1 MPGSTAPSQFS
12 RRDLLRIGG
21 SAVAATTAVPLLA
34 GCSRAPATSSSSGGG
49 GSKTFTMYWNSGHAY
64 DAYAG
69 IVAQFEKDH
78 GVTVNWQ
85 KFQWPDLQ
93 TKLQADISAGTPP
106 DLVEQP
112 GGDTAIPLALT
123 GDLMPL
129 DAHIAKDGKE
139 IGFPEDWQTQS
150 VAPWQNA
157 GKTYG
162 IQIHLTCSQLYY
174 NKKMLAAAGVAPPST
189 WDELLTVG
197 AKLTKDNR
205 YAIALNQDPGYSV
218 PWLLQNGV
226 SEYDPASKQL
236 LTPHDAALEAL
247 QFQHDLIYKY
257 KYSPAP
263 TPSSDYSGPQK
274 LLSAQRAA
282 MITTGPWDILPIRQA
297 GGVDLG
303 IAPPLKNRVRKT
315 ILAGSGFVIPAK
327 AKNADLAWDLIKR
340 LTTLDAEL
348 AVTKEADQTMP
359 RKSWTTQP
367 KVKSDALIA
376 AVARALPY
384 GTDWGQKLAPT
395 GKGPQVDDAYKTL
408 YQSVTISGKT
418 PKGPMADFLSAT
430 SKAIG

>member
-21 SAVAATTAVPLLA
+21 SAAALTAAAPVLA
-34 GCSRAPATSSSSGGG
+34 SCSRAPSPSSSSRG

-64 DAYAG
+64 DTYAG
-69 IVAQFEKDH
+69 IVAKFEKDH

-129 DAHIAKDGKE
+129 DAHIAKDGAAM
-139 IGFPEDWQTQS
+139 GFPRDWQSAS
-150 VAPWQNA
+150 VQPWQNG

-162 IQIHLTCSQLYY
+162 VQIHLTCSQLYY
-174 NKKMLAAAGVAPPST
+174 NKKMLSAAGVRPPAT
-189 WDELLTVG
+189 WDELIAAG
-197 AKLTKDNR
+197 KKLTTGNR
-205 YAIALNQDPGYSV
+205 YAIALNQDSGYSV

-226 SEYDPASKQL
+226 VEYDPTSKQL

-282 MITTGPWDILPIRQA
+282 MIVTGPWDILPIRQA

-303 IAPPLKNRVRKT
+303 IALPLMKKQRKT
-315 ILAGSGFVIPAK
+315 ILAGSGLVIPAK
-327 AKNADLAWDLIKR
+327 AKNRDLAWDLIKR
-340 LTTLDAEL
+340 LTTLEAEL
-348 AVTKEADQTMP
+348 AVTKEAGQTMP

-367 KVKSDALIA
+367 QVKADPLIA
-376 AVARALPY
+376 AVAEALPY

-408 YQSVTISGKT
+408 YQSVAISGKT
-418 PKGPMADFLSAT
+418 PAGPMSEFLGAAA
-430 SKAIG
+430 KAVG